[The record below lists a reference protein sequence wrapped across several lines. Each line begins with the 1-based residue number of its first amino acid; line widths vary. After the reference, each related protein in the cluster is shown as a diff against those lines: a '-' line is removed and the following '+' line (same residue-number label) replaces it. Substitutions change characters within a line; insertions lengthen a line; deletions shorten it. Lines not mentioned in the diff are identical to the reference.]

1 MGIQKLIARQSQ
13 KTLKEFEGWIV
24 KDDWLP
30 MREVAAGIAEPA
42 LLKDKQIARLALEL
56 HKKVFAQIIA
66 TKERKSNEFK
76 ILKQG
81 LGYTLSVV
89 ICAIPKEGFEY
100 VQRLIDSQDLD
111 IMWIVKENLK
121 KNRLIKNFPDEVA
134 SIKKL
139 LK

>member
-1 MGIQKLIARQSQ
+1 
-13 KTLKEFEGWIV
+13 
-24 KDDWLP
+24 
-30 MREVAAGIAEPA
+30 MRAVAAGIAEPA
-42 LLKDKQIARLALEL
+42 LLRNKETARLALDL
-56 HKKVFAQIIA
+56 HKKVFAQILA

-100 VQRLIDSQDLD
+100 LHYLIDSQDSD
-111 IMWIVKENLK
+111 ILWIVRENLK
-121 KNRLIKNFPDEVA
+121 KNRLIKNFPDKVF
-134 SIKKL
+134 STKKL